1 MVSYRVIYLEK
12 YSLALCFKKTHGPI
26 NRLMDVTTQ
35 TQRRP
40 LILTIHVWD
49 ISCINEDFKKKL
61 LVAYIFL
68 LVIAA
73 KITGPSGKETEGS
86 DQQNVRRSYYH

>member
-1 MVSYRVIYLEK
+1 MFYKNTWPYQQVDGRHNTDTEETLNFNHSCL
-12 YSLALCFKKTHGPI
+12 G
-26 NRLMDVTTQ
+26 
-35 TQRRP
+35 
-40 LILTIHVWD
+40 